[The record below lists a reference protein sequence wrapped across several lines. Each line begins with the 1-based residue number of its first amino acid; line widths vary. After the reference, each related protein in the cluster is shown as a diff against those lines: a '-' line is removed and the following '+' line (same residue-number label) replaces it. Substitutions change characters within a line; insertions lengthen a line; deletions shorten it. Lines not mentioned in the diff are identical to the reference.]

1 MTSTLMKL
9 WIFAHM
15 KGNFYLIAMHI
26 NPFFFFQFSH
36 LVFILS
42 CVSTCSLLQD
52 LNMSISSARSINKFF
67 TSLLYLISNLY
78 I

>member
-26 NPFFFFQFSH
+26 NPFFFQFSH
-36 LVFILS
+36 VVFILS
-42 CVSTCSLLQD
+42 YVFTCSLLRD
-52 LNMSISSARSINKFF
+52 LNM
-67 TSLLYLISNLY
+67 
-78 I
+78 

>member
-26 NPFFFFQFSH
+26 NPFFFPIQP
-36 LVFILS
+36 
-42 CVSTCSLLQD
+42 CSFHPVLCLYLQ
-52 LNMSISSARSINKFF
+52 F
-67 TSLLYLISNLY
+67 TSGFKHVNI
-78 I
+78 IC